1 MKFLHD
7 VSESAAAETPE
18 GRDRVIDGVRAFAI
32 VGVVFGHL
40 LMGLVFWKDGVP
52 FLGNLLASSVP
63 LQLLTWALQVM
74 PLFFIAG
81 GAANLL
87 SWESAR
93 TKSLPYHMWLWNR
106 VRRLMKPISIYMLVL
121 APVGAL
127 VYKITEPA
135 VATPFLMVTT
145 QLLWFVGIY
154 TLITAMTP
162 LLVRMEARLHFG
174 AAIIWFVATV
184 LIDMGRLY
192 WGWPTVLG
200 LLNFIGVWAIA
211 CHCGYWYIQRD
222 TSRSAITLLGF
233 VLLALNIGLVYF
245 GPYPVSLVGLPGED
259 FSNMAPPSL
268 VMAVHTLINFCA
280 LTALR
285 PALVRLLNNT
295 RVWRRVVEV
304 NIAAMTI
311 YLWHL
316 PVIVA
321 GTMLFHT
328 IGWDRPAIRTAEG
341 VILPG
346 DGFFL
351 ATIPYWLTCG
361 FLIFWAVQV
370 LWVTEHIRL
379 PWWDKKVTKIHSHWY
394 NEALAIP
401 SVIAIGVSLILL
413 AGAGLAGFPSR
424 EHEFG
429 GLHWTSG
436 QAVIALAI
444 GILGLR
450 AAVALGS
457 EKPSREKQA
466 N

>member
-1 MKFLHD
+1 MNFLHD
-7 VSESAAAETPE
+7 VSEKAAAETPE
-18 GRDRVIDGVRAFAI
+18 GRDRVIDGIRAFAI

-52 FLGNLLASSVP
+52 FLGNLLASSLP
-63 LQLLTWALQVM
+63 LQLLTWILQVM

-87 SWESAR
+87 SWDSAR
-93 TKSLPYHMWLWNR
+93 SKALPYHMWLWNR
-106 VRRLMKPISIYMLVL
+106 VRRLMKPITVYMMVM

-127 VYKITEPA
+127 VYKIAKPA
-135 VATPFLMVTT
+135 VATPFLMLTT

-154 TLITAMTP
+154 ILITALTP
-162 LLVRMEARLHFG
+162 VLVSMERRFHFG
-174 AAIIWFVATV
+174 AAALWFVATV

-192 WGWPTVLG
+192 WGWPAALG

-211 CHCGYWYIQRD
+211 CHCGYWYIQRESNR
-222 TSRSAITLLGF
+222 TAIAALGTLLLG
-233 VLLALNIGLVYF
+233 LNIALVYY

-268 VMAVHTLINFCA
+268 VMAVHTLITFCA

-285 PALVRLLNNT
+285 PAIVRLLDNT

-316 PVIVA
+316 PVIVL
-321 GTMLFHT
+321 GTMLFHS
-328 IGWDRPAIRTAEG
+328 IGWDRPTLQNDAG
-341 VILPG
+341 VVLPT

-351 ATIPYWLTCG
+351 ASIPYWLTCA

-379 PWWDKKVTKIHSHWY
+379 PWWDKPLEKARGHWY

-401 SVIAIGVSLILL
+401 AAIAIGVSLILL

-424 EHEFG
+424 DHEFG

-436 QAVIALAI
+436 QAVLALAI
-444 GILGLR
+444 GIVGLR
-450 AAVALGS
+450 TAVALGS
-457 EKPSREKQA
+457 SKNPK
-466 N
+466 